1 MLADI
6 LADVIPTA
14 DSTLLETAFAVA
26 RSSKDESLLVALAS
40 RDDLPREMDEF
51 IAAASSVKV
60 QRARFSRP
68 GMDAATIKKA
78 LKREKRAGVLSAI
91 ASTAG
96 LPDEIY
102 STLSTSS
109 FRAVASAVL
118 SNDSAST
125 QARTAAAMTLASR
138 YESLPYAT
146 RHLLNAALE
155 NKTVDRQQVF
165 SSSQEHLQSYMARYA
180 DTLSENQQLF
190 LATRI
195 LERAK
200 DIQADKSLSNY
211 GSYRRHAAVR
221 EVVAVACQLV
231 EATDSDKVVSLV
243 AQSEKLLADASLT
256 ALLAS
261 RADGLAARTQ
271 LLDIASSSNDTA
283 ELVSLVRDVVLN
295 KYTKLAKVL
304 AENTALP
311 IDDAA
316 SVLSIL
322 SQSEAVSA
330 VENRICA
337 TTAARLVPSLSL
349 DNLVKLTRRF
359 GLDIVKQLPSNRGYG
374 ADVMR
379 TEEFEVYAKDFVLA
393 CSLTRVREII
403 KPYYG
408 SCPPAIIRALTDV
421 LSSLPPQS
429 AEILLN
435 LSADWTGSLGDLV
448 SLGVVLDDSK

>member
-6 LADVIPTA
+6 MADVIPTA
-14 DSTLLETAFAVA
+14 DRTLLETAFAVA
-26 RSSKDESLLVALAS
+26 RSSKDESLLIALAS
-40 RDDLPREMDEF
+40 RDDLPRVMDEF
-51 IAAASSVKV
+51 IAAAPSVKV

-68 GMDAATIKKA
+68 SMDAATIKEA
-78 LKREKRAGVLSAI
+78 LKKEKRAGVLSAI
-91 ASTAG
+91 ASTTD
-96 LPDEIY
+96 LPEEIY
-102 STLSTSS
+102 ATLSRSS

-118 SNDSAST
+118 GNESASA

-138 YESLPYAT
+138 YDSLPYAT
-146 RHLLNAALE
+146 RHLLNTALE
-155 NKTVDRQQVF
+155 SKTVDRQQVF
-165 SSSQEHLQSYMARYA
+165 SSSQEHLQTHMARYA
-180 DTLSENQQLF
+180 DTLSEDQQMF

-200 DIQADKSLSNY
+200 AIQTDKSLSNHS
-211 GSYRRHAAVR
+211 SYRRHAAVR
-221 EVVAVACQLV
+221 EVVAIACQLI
-231 EATDSDKVVSLV
+231 ESTDSDKVVSLL
-243 AQSEKLLADASLT
+243 AQSEKLLTDASLT

-271 LLDIASSSNDTA
+271 RLTVALLSSNSA
-283 ELVSLVRDVVLN
+283 ELVSLVHDVVLN
-295 KYTKLAKVL
+295 KDTKLAKVL

-311 IDDAA
+311 IHDAA
-316 SVLSIL
+316 RVISIL
-322 SQSEAVSA
+322 NQTEAVAA
-330 VENRICA
+330 VESRNCA

-379 TEEFEVYAKDFVLA
+379 VEEFENYAKDFVLA

-403 KPYYG
+403 KPHYG
-408 SCPPAIIRALTDV
+408 SCPPAIIRALTEV

-435 LSADWTGSLGDLV
+435 LSIDWTGSLGDLV
-448 SLGVVLDDSK
+448 SLGVVLDDNK